1 MEYLYKTKR
10 LLTLPRLLIRFL
22 PAKNAVMQIKTLLLL
37 AVIVLTIGACK
48 KKKEDPAPSTRN
60 QWDGRYRM
68 EGTMTDHSNAA
79 FGWKANTYQYTLQ
92 TSGAATDSLVSN
104 DLAMPGIIIGNTGGG
119 ITNAT
124 FYSKFGLIMTFDAA
138 TNKVTSVTNYYGQ
151 PSSSGRSA
159 ILDPTGANSID
170 PATKNIQVKF
180 FMDETGIAG
189 HRATFNVTLIY
200 LGTRP

>member
-1 MEYLYKTKR
+1 
-10 LLTLPRLLIRFL
+10 
-22 PAKNAVMQIKTLLLL
+22 MQIKNVVLLSVMVL
-37 AVIVLTIGACK
+37 AIGACK
-48 KKKEDPAPSTRN
+48 KKQDGPAASTRN

-79 FGWKANTYQYTLQ
+79 FGWMDNTYQYTLQ

-104 DLAMPGIIIGNTGGG
+104 DLAMPGIIIGNTGAG

-124 FYSKFGLIMTFDAA
+124 FYSKFGLIMNFDAA
-138 TNKVTSVTNYYGQ
+138 TNKVTSVINYYGQ

-159 ILDPTGANSID
+159 VLDPTGANSID
-170 PATKNIQVKF
+170 PVTKNIRVKF

-189 HRATFNVTLIY
+189 HRSTFDVTLVY
-200 LGTRP
+200 LGTRPL

>member
-1 MEYLYKTKR
+1 MR
-10 LLTLPRLLIRFL
+10 TLIVFVF
-22 PAKNAVMQIKTLLLL
+22 AIATL
-37 AVIVLTIGACK
+37 GACK
-48 KKKEDPAPSTRN
+48 KKKEDTPAPPTRN

-68 EGTMTDHSNAA
+68 EGTMTDHSNSA
-79 FGWKANTYQYTLQ
+79 FGWMNNTYEYSLQ
-92 TSGAATDSLVSN
+92 TSGTNTDSLVSN
-104 DLAMPGIIIGNTGGG
+104 TLTFPGIVIGNTGGG

-159 ILDPTGANSID
+159 VLDPSGANSID
-170 PATKNIQVKF
+170 PVTKNIKVKF

-189 HRATFNVTLIY
+189 HRSTFDVTLVY
-200 LGTRP
+200 LGARP